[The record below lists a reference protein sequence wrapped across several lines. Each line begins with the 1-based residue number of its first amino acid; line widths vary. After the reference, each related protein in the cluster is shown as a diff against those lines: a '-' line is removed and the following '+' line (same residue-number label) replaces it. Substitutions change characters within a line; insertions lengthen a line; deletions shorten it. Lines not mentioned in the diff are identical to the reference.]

1 MLSITT
7 DYATDHGDPEPY
19 LRAIAEA
26 GFTHIH
32 WCHHWRADF
41 LYADAEIEQI
51 GRWLKQ
57 YGLILNDVHGSEGIE
72 KFWYSPKEYARQA
85 GVELVKN
92 RLDFAARLGADA
104 IVMHVYPDTVA
115 PNLRPYNEIAWAQ
128 LRRTLDELEPY
139 ARQRGV
145 TIAIEN
151 LIDSVGIHAGAVALP
166 DAADNF
172 DRIEALFSL
181 YAADFLTHCYDSG
194 HAHLGYD
201 RMERLDPIKER
212 LTVLH
217 LHDNDGSGDQ
227 HRLLFQDT
235 IQWERLASLIAQSG
249 YTKPISMEVSMR
261 HSGIDD
267 EAEFLRQAF
276 ETGARFAKMV
286 AQAQNAV

>member
-1 MLSITT
+1 
-7 DYATDHGDPEPY
+7 
-19 LRAIAEA
+19 
-26 GFTHIH
+26 
-32 WCHHWRADF
+32 
-41 LYADAEIEQI
+41 
-51 GRWLKQ
+51 
-57 YGLILNDVHGSEGIE
+57 
-72 KFWYSPKEYARQA
+72 
-85 GVELVKN
+85 
-92 RLDFAARLGADA
+92 
-104 IVMHVYPDTVA
+104 
-115 PNLRPYNEIAWAQ
+115 IAWAQ